1 MENQKQIEPSNGE
14 MDLGAFFS
22 RIGEILA
29 SIWHSFIMG
38 IANFRRTSIQNAKLL
53 ILMAVIGIGAGVL
66 YDKYGR
72 RKFYESIMILNSD
85 YINKRTIDNAM
96 EKLNLLASEP
106 GKTGLIELL
115 HINDSLASNIMSFE
129 AKPFIDENDIIELR
143 ILKEQLK
150 NSKLEL
156 ENPKV
161 IDDVVSRLEIENRHA
176 FEIKVKLYNPNKF
189 KDLEKAL
196 VSYIKDNSY
205 VKKRIEITKALNIER
220 KTKLLRESQKLDS
233 LKAVIYDNFRS
244 MADQSRQGS
253 NNVILS
259 DRPVTGP
266 MEVYSRDL
274 TLYNE
279 LETVNKSLYL
289 QEDFEVVD
297 GFTELNIPASTRLS
311 TIVILYSLFFIGV
324 GYLIVAFRRLN
335 KYLESLA

>member
-1 MENQKQIEPSNGE
+1 MEDQKQIGPSSNE
-14 MDLGAFFS
+14 MDLSAFFS

-29 SIWHSFIMG
+29 SIWRSFIMG
-38 IANFRRTSIQNAKLL
+38 IANFRRISIQNAKLL
-53 ILMAVIGIGAGVL
+53 ILMAALGVVAGVL

-72 RKFYESIMILNSD
+72 RKFYESTMILNSD

-96 EKLNLLASEP
+96 EKLNLLSGEP
-106 GKTGLIELL
+106 GKNGLIELL
-115 HINDSLASNIMSFE
+115 NISDSLASNIMSFE

-161 IDDVVSRLEIENRHA
+161 IDDVVKRLEIENRHA
-176 FEIKVKLYNPNKF
+176 FEIKVKLYNPRKF

-196 VSYIKDNSY
+196 VSYIRDNSY
-205 VKKRIEITKALNIER
+205 VKKRIEITKALNLER
-220 KTKLLRESQKLDS
+220 KAKLQRESQKLDS

-266 MEVYSRDL
+266 MEVYLRDL
-274 TLYNE
+274 TIYNE

-289 QEDFEVVD
+289 QEDFELVD
-297 GFTELNIPASTRLS
+297 GFTELNIPSSTRLS
-311 TIVILYSLFFIGV
+311 TLIVLYALVFIGV
-324 GYLIVAFRRLN
+324 GYIIIALRKFN
-335 KYLESLA
+335 KHLESLA